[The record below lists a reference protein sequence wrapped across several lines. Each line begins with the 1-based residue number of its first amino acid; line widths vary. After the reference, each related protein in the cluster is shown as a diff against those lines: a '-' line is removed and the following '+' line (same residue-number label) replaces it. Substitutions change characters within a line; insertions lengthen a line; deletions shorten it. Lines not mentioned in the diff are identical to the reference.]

1 MRHRMGV
8 ALLAAVT
15 PCVWAQSFM
24 GPVRSFPRPN
34 FSHFH
39 HGVRTGTYS
48 PVAFFDP
55 LYSDYYS
62 RPPAAPETR
71 VIIAHAPSAPSQ
83 APADFVPPAEPLL
96 IELQDKQYVQLSGEK
111 KSRVQILSTEERS
124 TARQSAAAASAATPE
139 NLVLVFHD
147 GHTEEFSAYTIAD
160 GYLYASGDYY
170 NSGSWNR
177 KIDLT
182 TLNLP
187 ETVKQNEVRG
197 ISFRL
202 PAAPNEVIVGP

>member
-1 MRHRMGV
+1 MRHLVGV
-8 ALLAAVT
+8 ALLAAIT
-15 PCVWAQSFM
+15 PCVWAQSFL

-39 HGVRTGTYS
+39 HVARTGTYS

-62 RPPAAPETR
+62 GPPAAPETR
-71 VIIAHAPSAPSQ
+71 VIIAQVPAAPPQ

-111 KSRVQILSTEERS
+111 QSRVQILSTGERS
-124 TARQSAAAASAATPE
+124 TTRQSVASASATTRE
-139 NLVLVFHD
+139 NLVLVFRD

-170 NSGSWNR
+170 NSGSGNR
-177 KIDLT
+177 KIALT

-187 ETVKQNEVRG
+187 ETVKENELRG
-197 ISFRL
+197 IPFRL